1 VSALPSQIDPSH
13 GHGGGG
19 GRTLTK
25 DLSFSRPAAV
35 RQELP
40 APVDQ
45 LPAAGHQARQLLRRG
60 GAVNHPAP
68 PAARQ
73 QVLLRLLLLPLVVFL
88 LPPSIITRHFYLP
101 KTGAVNQSLFL
112 ASIAKQGGLFSFFLW
127 GHIIQ

>member
-1 VSALPSQIDPSH
+1 VSALPSQIDPT
-13 GHGGGG
+13 HGGRG

-25 DLSFSRPAAV
+25 QDLSFFRPAPV

-88 LPPSIITRHFYLP
+88 RPP
-101 KTGAVNQSLFL
+101 
-112 ASIAKQGGLFSFFLW
+112 
-127 GHIIQ
+127 